1 VPTRTSLR
9 ESRLTTVDADA
20 AQDDVVP
27 GDSVPDLTGD
37 SVDRPLEA
45 LVLPRLHLAAVV
57 TDDVVMMIAPRE
69 RRLVP
74 SSVVTDVQALD
85 KAEVG
90 EEIEHAVDARDSNR
104 PSGTPSPLVD
114 LLRRRTAALPAQQFD
129 DGRTGSAATEPA
141 LVEDGEGVLGP
152 GHDGY

>member
-1 VPTRTSLR
+1 
-9 ESRLTTVDADA
+9 
-20 AQDDVVP
+20 VP
-27 GDSVPDLTGD
+27 GDSVPDLAGD

-57 TDDVVMMIAPRE
+57 TDDVVMMIAPRK

-74 SSVVTDVQALD
+74 RSLVTHVHALD

-90 EEIEHAVDARDSNR
+90 EEIEHAVDARDSHR
-104 PSGTPSPLVD
+104 PSGTPSSFVD
-114 LLRRRTAALPAQQFD
+114 LLRRRAAALPAQQLD

-152 GHDGY
+152 GHEY